1 MSNILTP
8 ISLWSN
14 FDVSLDIKAEIKSEV
29 ISQGVKIEKITFL
42 GRDTGNGRVKIAA
55 AFASEPQTPVAGTV
69 LIMPDSTQTIDEG
82 LLKFIVKHGYAAL
95 MVDYRGEWED
105 CAFHTEYPEN
115 IAYAN
120 TAKCG
125 RRKDYVDTNA
135 QQTSWY
141 EWAGVGL
148 YARKYITERTG
159 SDNIA
164 LLGLRDG
171 GEIVWKMGVAEQFS
185 CIVPVCAAGWKAYA
199 GVSKYLSKEISF
211 DEERYRF
218 IGGIDSQAYAPYVR
232 CPVLMLCSTNDE
244 RFDYDRAYDTF
255 SRINATYIT
264 GSAISYSV
272 RGNSSVGAKSVSDMF
287 LFLDKHLKKRQVF
300 IPRPAEVAV
309 EVDESSNLIAKITP
323 DNQGVVEECNVYLS
337 EDSMDSALRDWLV
350 CPLQKKTEENVQT
363 FFLNIYE
370 KTSTIFVLCSVKY
383 SNGFTVW
390 SKMTVKKIS
399 GKFRNMQSRC
409 RVLYSSDFGADGFSI
424 ADPVRNALGGIFFTD
439 ASLLPAIVEKA
450 KGIKGLYCS
459 SGLSTYRLNNPRFAP
474 ASGNMLAMDVY
485 CDKTASISIS
495 VLDLNSGEEYINK
508 VQIIGGVWQN
518 TVLESKAFK
527 TASGV
532 TLENFAFGM
541 KLKITCAAEYAV
553 NNVMW
558 L

>member
-125 RRKDYVDTNA
+125 RRKDYVDTTA

-211 DEERYRF
+211 DEERYR
-218 IGGIDSQAYAPYVR
+218 
-232 CPVLMLCSTNDE
+232 
-244 RFDYDRAYDTF
+244 
-255 SRINATYIT
+255 
-264 GSAISYSV
+264 
-272 RGNSSVGAKSVSDMF
+272 
-287 LFLDKHLKKRQVF
+287 
-300 IPRPAEVAV
+300 
-309 EVDESSNLIAKITP
+309 
-323 DNQGVVEECNVYLS
+323 
-337 EDSMDSALRDWLV
+337 
-350 CPLQKKTEENVQT
+350 
-363 FFLNIYE
+363 
-370 KTSTIFVLCSVKY
+370 
-383 SNGFTVW
+383 
-390 SKMTVKKIS
+390 
-399 GKFRNMQSRC
+399 
-409 RVLYSSDFGADGFSI
+409 
-424 ADPVRNALGGIFFTD
+424 
-439 ASLLPAIVEKA
+439 
-450 KGIKGLYCS
+450 
-459 SGLSTYRLNNPRFAP
+459 
-474 ASGNMLAMDVY
+474 
-485 CDKTASISIS
+485 
-495 VLDLNSGEEYINK
+495 
-508 VQIIGGVWQN
+508 
-518 TVLESKAFK
+518 
-527 TASGV
+527 
-532 TLENFAFGM
+532 
-541 KLKITCAAEYAV
+541 
-553 NNVMW
+553 
-558 L
+558 